1 MGRQIRY
8 GLCLEGNGHF
18 RCQARPEAQPGYL
31 GAGDQDGAASIEG
44 KTGETEKRRRR
55 RQGEALRLRIAC
67 PSYFV
72 QGTGD
77 RRRRRRGVEYLREY
91 SMLPL
96 SLHLYE
102 HDVNMY
108 IAMDID
114 ANLECALQAKE

>member
-1 MGRQIRY
+1 MI
-8 GLCLEGNGHF
+8 L
-18 RCQARPEAQPGYL
+18 
-31 GAGDQDGAASIEG
+31 
-44 KTGETEKRRRR
+44 T
-55 RQGEALRLRIAC
+55 
-67 PSYFV
+67 V
-72 QGTGD
+72 GTGD
-77 RRRRRRGVEYLREY
+77 RRRRRCGVEYLREY